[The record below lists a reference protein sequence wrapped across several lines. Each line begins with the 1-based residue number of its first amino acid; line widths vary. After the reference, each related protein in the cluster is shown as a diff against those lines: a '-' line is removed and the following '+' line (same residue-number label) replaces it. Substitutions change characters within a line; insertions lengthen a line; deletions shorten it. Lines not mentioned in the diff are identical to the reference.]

1 MTAASAVSVI
11 VRATDRSRARA
22 RLFWDRLKRHGGVFW
37 GAALGSV
44 LALAVLTSMG
54 LGAVPVPAAEIV
66 PALTE
71 TDHPFHTLLWQIR
84 VPRVVAAALVGAAL
98 GVAGALMQ
106 TVVRNPLADPGL
118 LGVNAGAGLAAILA
132 LVLAPELTL
141 LLPFVAFLGAAAA
154 VTVLLAAAWGP
165 GRRLSPLKIILS
177 GVAVQ
182 AILFSVIALV
192 TFFFADRAPAFAAF
206 SVGSLHG
213 AGWSDVRLAVV
224 PVALGLTVALLAVR
238 PLNLLLLDDST
249 ASGVG
254 LEVQRVRGLASVVAA
269 LLAAAAVS
277 IAGLV
282 GFVGLVVPNGVRL
295 LTGPDHRT
303 LLPLST
309 VGGAALVVV
318 ADLVARMLV
327 APVELPV
334 GALLALLGGPYFL
347 FVLWR
352 KLP

>member
-1 MTAASAVSVI
+1 VTAVASVA
-11 VRATDRSRARA
+11 RAADRSRARA
-22 RLFWDRLKRHGGVFW
+22 RLAWGRLQRRGGLVW
-37 GAALGSV
+37 GVVLGAVLV
-44 LALAVLTSMG
+44 LAMLTSMG
-54 LGAVPVPAAEIV
+54 LGAVPVPLRETLS
-66 PALTE
+66 ALSAP
-71 TDHPFHTLLWQIR
+71 DHPFHILLWQIR
-84 VPRVVAAALVGAAL
+84 VPRVLAAALVGAAL
-98 GVAGALMQ
+98 GVAGSLMQ

-118 LGVNAGAGLAAILA
+118 LGVNAGAGLAVVST
-132 LVLAPELTL
+132 LVLAPQLATL
-141 LLPFVAFLGAAAA
+141 VPVVAFLGAAAA
-154 VTVLLAAAWGP
+154 VTVLLVAAWGP
-165 GRRLSPLKIILS
+165 GRRLSPLKIVLS

-182 AILFSVIALV
+182 AILFSLLALV

-213 AGWSDVRLAVV
+213 AGWSDLRLAAP
-224 PVALGLTVALLAVR
+224 PVALGLVLSLGAVR

-249 ASGVG
+249 ATGVG
-254 LEVQRVRGLASVVAA
+254 LEVQRVRALASGVAA
-269 LLAAAAVS
+269 LLAASAVS

-303 LLPLST
+303 LLPLSA
-309 VGGAALVVV
+309 VGGAVLVVV
-318 ADLVARMLV
+318 ADLAARLLV

-347 FVLWR
+347 YLLWR

>member
-1 MTAASAVSVI
+1 MATVSSLG
-11 VRATDRSRARA
+11 RATDRGRARA
-22 RLFWDRLKRHGGVFW
+22 RLTWARFQRHSGVFW
-37 GAALGSV
+37 GVALGG
-44 LALAVLTSMG
+44 VLTLSMVVSMG
-54 LGAVPVPAAEIV
+54 LGAVSVPVDEIV
-66 PALTE
+66 PALTGAG
-71 TDHPFHTLLWQIR
+71 HPFHTLLWQIR
-84 VPRVVAAALVGAAL
+84 VPRVLAAGLVGAAL

-141 LLPFVAFLGAAAA
+141 LLPFVAFAGAAAA

-213 AGWSDVRLAVV
+213 AGWSDVRLATGPVV
-224 PVALGLTVALLAVR
+224 VGLAVAMLAVR

-254 LEVQRVRGLASVVAA
+254 LEVQRVRGWASGVAA

-303 LLPLST
+303 LLPLSA

-318 ADLVARMLV
+318 ADLAARMLV